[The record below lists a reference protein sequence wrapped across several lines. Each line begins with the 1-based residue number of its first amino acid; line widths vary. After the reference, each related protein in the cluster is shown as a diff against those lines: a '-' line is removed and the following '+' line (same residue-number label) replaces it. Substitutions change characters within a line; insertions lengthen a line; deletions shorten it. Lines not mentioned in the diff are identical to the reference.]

1 VLRTD
6 PGYQDLYAEVW
17 QWNEWPG
24 RRSGDIGIDLV
35 AQTMDAGPTAIQCK
49 CYGPDST
56 IYEQHLATFLANSN
70 AEFDQ
75 RLVISTTS
83 NWSKNLLA
91 LISNQKPPVQRMDFF
106 GLEATAID
114 WDAHIKDEEAPLIAV
129 PRKRLRPHQ
138 RDALHDVYARFA
150 EHDRGKLIMACGTGK
165 TFNSLRGAE
174 EIARTGSADSSPP
187 LVG

>member
-1 VLRTD
+1 
-6 PGYQDLYAEVW
+6 
-17 QWNEWPG
+17 
-24 RRSGDIGIDLV
+24 
-35 AQTMDAGPTAIQCK
+35 M
-49 CYGPDST
+49 
-56 IYEQHLATFLANSN
+56 
-70 AEFDQ
+70 
-75 RLVISTTS
+75 
-83 NWSKNLLA
+83 
-91 LISNQKPPVQRMDFF
+91 
-106 GLEATAID
+106 D